1 MYRYPRATVVVPF
14 PKCLS
19 IVKKL
24 VHSCLGDTRSSSRS
38 PCFFS
43 FCSVHQN
50 SNMVDVLIEHM
61 ALLTREQEPLHVRR
75 KSEIL
80 RKITWCWE
88 WRRRQSPLYSSLA
101 NRIIV
106 QSCHHTRLIDDSLCR
121 PHSTTRLWKPKYG
134 PSSSVVRRK
143 PLKDTGKTFLAAHQ
157 KCMTSN
163 LSMDY
168 LCHEM
173 YGVRYQEISLAI

>member
-121 PHSTTRLWKPKYG
+121 PHSTTRLWKPKYAG
-134 PSSSVVRRK
+134 HHHLLLEESHRKTLVKPSWLHIKNVWHLIYQWIIYVMRC
-143 PLKDTGKTFLAAHQ
+143 TV
-157 KCMTSN
+157 
-163 LSMDY
+163 Y
-168 LCHEM
+168 
-173 YGVRYQEISLAI
+173 YGIKKSL